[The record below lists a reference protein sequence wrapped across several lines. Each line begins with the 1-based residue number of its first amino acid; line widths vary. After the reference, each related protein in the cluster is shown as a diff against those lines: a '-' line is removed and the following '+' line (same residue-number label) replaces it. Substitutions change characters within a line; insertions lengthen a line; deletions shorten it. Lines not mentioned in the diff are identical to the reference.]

1 MLSASEKET
10 FLLCHACKSRVW
22 QRAATATATATAVA
36 AATTVTITAA
46 AVAAVVTE
54 VRVIPNRAA

>member
-1 MLSASEKET
+1 MQSASEKET

-22 QRAATATATATAVA
+22 QRAATATATAVA

-46 AVAAVVTE
+46 TAAAVTE